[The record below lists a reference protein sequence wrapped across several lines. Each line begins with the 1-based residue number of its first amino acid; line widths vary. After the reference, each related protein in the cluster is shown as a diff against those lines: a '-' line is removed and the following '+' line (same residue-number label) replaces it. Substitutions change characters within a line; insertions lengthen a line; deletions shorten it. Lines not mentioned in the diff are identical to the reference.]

1 MNKIIVRGTQNF
13 MGMEIP
19 VVEGGFGEGCKAML
33 AKTIAEIHNQPLKK
47 INQLINENLD
57 EFEFGIDILDLRPV
71 LTEYQSLEN
80 VLLKLKRDSRFTF
93 KSFKINKKIN
103 KKY

>member
-1 MNKIIVRGTQNF
+1 MK
-13 MGMEIP
+13 
-19 VVEGGFGEGCKAML
+19 
-33 AKTIAEIHNQPLKK
+33 PLQ
-47 INQLINENLD
+47 INLNQLINENLD

-93 KSFKINKKIN
+93 KSVKINKKIN
-103 KKY
+103 KKYWQDKTSYDIIMV

>member
-33 AKTIAEIHNQPLKK
+33 AKTIAEIHETRLLDVNAK
-47 INQLINENLD
+47 INEHID
-57 EFEFGIDILDLRPV
+57 EFEVGIDLLD
-71 LTEYQSLEN
+71 
-80 VLLKLKRDSRFTF
+80 
-93 KSFKINKKIN
+93 
-103 KKY
+103 